1 MFSIA
6 FERASIK
13 KLAIELDVDCSI
25 IDNVHDQN
33 QIDAIFDDMIN
44 FKFPRYSE
52 FSSNAA
58 GGL

>member
-13 KLAIELDVDCSI
+13 KLAQEMKIDCSI
-25 IDNVHDQN
+25 IDKINDQN
-33 QIDAIFDDMIN
+33 MIDAVFDDLIN